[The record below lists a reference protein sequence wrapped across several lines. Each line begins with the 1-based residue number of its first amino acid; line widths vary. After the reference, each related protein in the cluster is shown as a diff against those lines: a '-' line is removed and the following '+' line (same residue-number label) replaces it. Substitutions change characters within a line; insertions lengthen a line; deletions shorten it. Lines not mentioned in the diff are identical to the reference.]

1 MSRGNP
7 KRGKPMISFRCPP
20 DVRAAMLA
28 YIAQTEKRMVTQSI
42 NQNQFI
48 VQAIVEKLAHIERSK
63 KNRKRK
69 TAGEKAADA
78 ALALLM

>member
-1 MSRGNP
+1 MSKGNP
-7 KRGKPMISFRCPP
+7 KRGNPMVSFRCPP
-20 DVRAAMLA
+20 KIKEQMTA
-28 YIAQTEKRMVTQSI
+28 YIAFTEKRMVKASI

-63 KNRKRK
+63 KNRKHK